1 MIQLLSTGWRVL
13 TIWDCEI
20 QQKNNLEFLVKKIS
34 ALINET
40 IPSLLKPMSIKIYEE
55 IESNIMTVA
64 EDVVINE
71 NIHNKQ

>member
-1 MIQLLSTGWRVL
+1 ML